1 MEIKELPVN
10 KIIPSVFQPRETFD
24 KGELQELAG
33 SMKEHGLINP
43 ISVRENGDGTYQ
55 IIAGERRWRASKFA
69 KMDKIYAIIR
79 DVTDEQQR
87 LESLI
92 ENVHRKDLNMIE
104 KGRGM
109 MEIFKIR
116 GIDMKPKN
124 LALKI
129 RGISSKLDRNLE
141 LGSEEEKI
149 LKTYSKTHIEP
160 NTIRIWLESISADE
174 KVIKDHLKTLEE
186 ERIPEKAIARLSTIE
201 DKDLQK
207 KTYAKIKEQ
216 QMSAP
221 KASKFVSTIK
231 KAPKKE
237 QEAFL
242 TPGISVDVVGDQEVG
257 YEIEV
262 PEEEIEKLRHAV
274 AKGQKK
280 TAEILSQDIV
290 RERGKHRRNWQSHNQ
305 LLTVMDNVFCPY
317 CGKDS
322 SHLRWSCHPNYSIEE
337 VKEEAK
343 HNYEDSTKREEPDY
357 RFLTKEK

>member
-10 KIIPSVFQPRETFD
+10 KIIPSVFQPRETFE
-24 KGELQELAG
+24 KGELQELAD

-43 ISVRENGDGTYQ
+43 ISVRKNGDGTYQ
-55 IIAGERRWRASKFA
+55 IISGERRWRAAKFA
-69 KMDKIYAIIR
+69 KMVKIYAIIR
-79 DVTDEQQR
+79 EVTDTEQR
-87 LESLI
+87 IESLI

-109 MEIFKIR
+109 MEILKIS
-116 GIDMKPKN
+116 GIAVKPKEIAETVDRLSKRSAQSAKEKEIYN
-124 LALKI
+124 VISKI
-129 RGISSKLDRNLE
+129 HAKPRI
-141 LGSEEEKI
+141 
-149 LKTYSKTHIEP
+149 
-160 NTIRIWLESISADE
+160 IREWLETISVE
-174 KVIKDHLKTLEE
+174 PELIEEHLRTLEE

-262 PEEEIEKLRHAV
+262 PEEEIEKLRYAV